1 MIREK
6 AKLLK
11 TSGRFDAILK
21 KYHIPAEALA
31 INRRAVSKAVG
42 VGLFVALIPMP
53 FQMLAVVLLF
63 PLFRYNVLIAIAM
76 CWLSNP
82 VTMPFMYYIEYLTGN
97 WLLGGDPL
105 PDVQM
110 SVDWFQAHLGDIFLP
125 LYVGTLFY
133 AVILSPLAFLLVNR
147 LWIRSVRKAH
157 HRRSKK
163 RKKR

>member
-11 TSGRFDAILK
+11 VSGRFDTILK

-31 INRRAVSKAVG
+31 INRRAVSRAVG

-53 FQMLAVVLLF
+53 FQMVAVVLLF
-63 PLFRYNVLIAIAM
+63 PIFRHNVLIAMAM

-82 VTMPFMYYIEYLTGN
+82 VTMPLMYYVEYLTGN
-97 WLLGGDPL
+97 WLLGGESL

-110 SVDWFQAHLGDIFLP
+110 SVAWFQAHLGDIFLS
-125 LYVGTLFY
+125 LYTGTLFY
-133 AVILSPLAFLLVNR
+133 AVILSPLAYLLVNR
-147 LWIRSVRKAH
+147 LWIRSVKKAH
-157 HRRSKK
+157 HCRSRERRQ
-163 RKKR
+163 R